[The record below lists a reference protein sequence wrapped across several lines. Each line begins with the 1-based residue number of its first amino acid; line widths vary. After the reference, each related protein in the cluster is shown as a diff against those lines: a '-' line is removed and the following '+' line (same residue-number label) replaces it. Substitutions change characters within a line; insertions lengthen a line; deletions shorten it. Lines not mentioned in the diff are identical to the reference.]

1 MKEQKNNKLID
12 EKTKNQTKPK
22 FAFLLSPIWLL
33 DINLFFSINN
43 LIALLFDFELG
54 LKFNNVITIISNIF
68 FITYWAPKRPY

>member
-54 LKFNNVITIISNIF
+54 NLTMSLQLFQNFFYYIF
-68 FITYWAPKRPY
+68 MD